1 VVAAAGT
8 IQLSGRVVSTSYLG
22 GSAIYEIDFGGK
34 TSIRANAPI
43 NGRIVREGEIIEV
56 GFDPSGCVLL
66 DENGQR
72 IS

>member
-1 VVAAAGT
+1 
-8 IQLSGRVVSTSYLG
+8 
-22 GSAIYEIDFGGK
+22 EIDFGGK